1 LFHEV
6 FKIYTIGDCY
16 VIIGVNDAKNRNP
29 SQEAKN
35 VVEMGFSMIAQI
47 EEVK

>member
-1 LFHEV
+1 
-6 FKIYTIGDCY
+6 